1 MVPLPSSS
9 MASSIAWTKDDNLLL
24 FLNSEAGADLDTGLE
39 AGLVPLLLLLLL
51 AAGQLQ
57 QAPHQLAHL
66 TQSNKE

>member
-1 MVPLPSSS
+1 MV
-9 MASSIAWTKDDNLLL
+9 T
-24 FLNSEAGADLDTGLE
+24 FFCYVNSEAGADLDTGLE
-39 AGLVPLLLLLLL
+39 AGLVPLLLLLLLL

>member
-1 MVPLPSSS
+1 M
-9 MASSIAWTKDDNLLL
+9 
-24 FLNSEAGADLDTGLE
+24 DTGLE
-39 AGLVPLLLLLLL
+39 AGLVPLLLLLL